1 MTRFRPI
8 ASAHFEIR
16 YNNSNYV
23 PRSTQCVKVTWL
35 QPNDVMLV
43 RLAKNTYLIIDVCRI
58 ELGSGTT
65 GASRV
70 SVLHTKNLDVNSE
83 GLIVDVTY
91 FDNGNTLIMIYF
103 FFFIGELL
111 SGELPYR

>member
-1 MTRFRPI
+1 M
-8 ASAHFEIR
+8 
-16 YNNSNYV
+16 
-23 PRSTQCVKVTWL
+23 
-35 QPNDVMLV
+35 
-43 RLAKNTYLIIDVCRI
+43 CRI

-91 FDNGNTLIMIYF
+91 FDSGNTVIVIYF
-103 FFFIGELL
+103 LFYIGALL
-111 SGELPYR
+111 SGELPY

>member
-1 MTRFRPI
+1 
-8 ASAHFEIR
+8 
-16 YNNSNYV
+16 
-23 PRSTQCVKVTWL
+23 
-35 QPNDVMLV
+35 
-43 RLAKNTYLIIDVCRI
+43 VCRI

-91 FDNGNTLIMIYF
+91 FDSGNTVVVIYCRQVTDRTRLGPVF
-103 FFFIGELL
+103 
-111 SGELPYR
+111 